1 MTHKEDFN
9 AFMLDAVAHETA
21 PIEYEHHPPLDV
33 FFNSLAEELA
43 PNAQSEFTAHV
54 ATCPQCQARWQS
66 LNEALQS
73 EREALSSKEQVPDF
87 AEVARQ
93 RSEKASWTR
102 RAHDATMALLP
113 KREFGSIWVTAM
125 ASVTAVIIAL
135 AVTVPALWGPG
146 AAVYESLA
154 ALTNEVETLQ
164 GQVGKLAQEVTTIP
178 ANFAPSSA
186 PSMEDLLKLVNS
198 VQGISDPWQRS
209 LIIASSLSSHGVRIP
224 EGVGWDNLSSYTV
237 QPGDTWE
244 RISDHELSDSS
255 LWPLLFLLNAER
267 SLPDGTP
274 SPGEKIL
281 LPSVTR

>member
-1 MTHKEDFN
+1 
-9 AFMLDAVAHETA
+9 
-21 PIEYEHHPPLDV
+21 
-33 FFNSLAEELA
+33 
-43 PNAQSEFTAHV
+43 
-54 ATCPQCQARWQS
+54 
-66 LNEALQS
+66 
-73 EREALSSKEQVPDF
+73 
-87 AEVARQ
+87 
-93 RSEKASWTR
+93 
-102 RAHDATMALLP
+102 
-113 KREFGSIWVTAM
+113 
-125 ASVTAVIIAL
+125 
-135 AVTVPALWGPG
+135 
-146 AAVYESLA
+146 
-154 ALTNEVETLQ
+154 
-164 GQVGKLAQEVTTIP
+164 
-178 ANFAPSSA
+178 
-186 PSMEDLLKLVNS
+186 MEDLLKLVNS